1 MTAKS
6 NEHKP
11 IQPQNDD
18 LDDEKASMEKSPNNG
33 DPFTFTFD
41 ALNPSYLDETR
52 QIYTKECPS
61 LQTDQAKQDDLLKLL
76 SWQRHSDYP
85 LMLHIIDSYHRDNLQ
100 YFQNDHKNM
109 TFKEWTRQY
118 KTVVHLLQHVHIQ
131 STEERGKIFD
141 IIQSAITTYT
151 HRSCSALDMNS
162 ITYLISDSIQGFAL
176 CIQETLALIH
186 TWTNDPTVV
195 PPFQVDLLIIPHNI
209 VDLDQ
214 KDTDEPVDET
224 EFDDDSEDDSD
235 DDYEPN
241 TAPNTTAP
249 TPCEANET
257 IGSDIGDNLKGI
269 QVIYAKDEMEI
280 RVQRTLRD
288 LWTKYNA
295 ALHENGGQV
304 SSAPVDSVHYDLQAT
319 PHGKRVCIVIDRRL
333 KEKPVYMF
341 VPPKFGTIG
350 KTHEWY
356 IESSSQYIMP
366 DHHKKAIKAITAL
379 NGWIN
384 VFSFHV
390 EQKKEIRC
398 YLYRTNAI
406 FRFMPS
412 DVIDLFPLLFDM
424 GNDENEEYV
433 KLIKDDPDILS
444 RLHWKDCKFE
454 KFRKQFK

>member
-100 YFQNDHKNM
+100 YFQNNQKNM
-109 TFKEWTRQY
+109 TFKEWTLQY
-118 KTVVHLLQHVHIQ
+118 KTVDRLLQHIQ
-131 STEERGKIFD
+131 STKERRKIFD

-151 HRSCSALDMNS
+151 HRSCSALNMNS
-162 ITYLISDSIQGFAL
+162 ITYLISDSIEGFAL

-195 PPFQVDLLIIPHNI
+195 PPFQVDLLIIPHNV

-214 KDTDEPVDET
+214 KDTDESVDDA
-224 EFDDDSEDDSD
+224 EFDNDSEDDSD
-235 DDYEPN
+235 SDSEPN
-241 TAPNTTAP
+241 TAAS
-249 TPCEANET
+249 TPC
-257 IGSDIGDNLKGI
+257 DIGDNIGDNLEAI
-269 QVIYAKDEMEI
+269 QDEEYKIIYAKDDMKTREE
-280 RVQRTLRD
+280 RTLRD
-288 LWTKYNA
+288 LWTAYNIK
-295 ALHENGGQV
+295 LHENGAQCNT
-304 SSAPVDSVHYDLQAT
+304 SAPIDSIHYDLQAT

-341 VPPKFGTIG
+341 EPPIFDTIG

-390 EQKKEIRC
+390 LQEEEIRC

-424 GNDENEEYV
+424 DKYGNEEYV
-433 KLIKDDPDILS
+433 KLIKDNPDTLT
-444 RLHWKDCKFE
+444 RFHWEDCKFE
-454 KFRKQFK
+454 QFRKQFK

>member
-1 MTAKS
+1 MAAKS
-6 NEHKP
+6 TEHKP
-11 IQPQNDD
+11 IQPRN
-18 LDDEKASMEKSPNNG
+18 DDEKVPMEKSPNIV

-41 ALNPSYLDETR
+41 LNPSNLDETR
-52 QIYTKECPS
+52 KLYTQECPS
-61 LQTDQAKQDDLLKLL
+61 LQITDKAKQVDLLQLL
-76 SWQRHSDYP
+76 AWQRLSDYP
-85 LMLHIIDSYHRDNLQ
+85 LMLYIIDSYHRDKLQ
-100 YFQNDHKNM
+100 YFQKHHKNM

-162 ITYLISDSIQGFAL
+162 ITYRISDSIEGFAL
-176 CIQETLALIH
+176 CIQETLTLIH
-186 TWTNDPTVV
+186 TWINDPTVI

-214 KDTDEPVDET
+214 KDTDESVDDA
-224 EFDDDSEDDSD
+224 EFDNDSEDDSD
-235 DDYEPN
+235 SDSEPN
-241 TAPNTTAP
+241 TAAS
-249 TPCEANET
+249 TPC
-257 IGSDIGDNLKGI
+257 DIGDNIGDNLEAI
-269 QVIYAKDEMEI
+269 QDEEYKIIYAKDDMKTREE
-280 RVQRTLRD
+280 RTLRD
-288 LWTKYNA
+288 LWTAYNIK
-295 ALHENGGQV
+295 LHENGAQCNT
-304 SSAPVDSVHYDLQAT
+304 SAPIDSIHYDLQAT